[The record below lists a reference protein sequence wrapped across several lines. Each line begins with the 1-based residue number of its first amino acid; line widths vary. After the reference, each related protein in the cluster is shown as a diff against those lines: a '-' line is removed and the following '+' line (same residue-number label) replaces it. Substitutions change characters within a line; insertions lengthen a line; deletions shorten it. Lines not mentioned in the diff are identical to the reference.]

1 MYMKK
6 KIIFSTAFAALMML
20 ASCGTVSN
28 TTPTTETTQTYEVN
42 PVEVKSEVLNIKD
55 ALSLFD
61 NKDLAP
67 ELAKK
72 YGYKLEKDVNI
83 HNLDNYKTMLY
94 KNCLLGK
101 KSKAGNYADLPR
113 RVFQATSASLQAPL
127 RWAYSMTKPTRA
139 LSTR

>member
-1 MYMKK
+1 M
-6 KIIFSTAFAALMML
+6 
-20 ASCGTVSN
+20 
-28 TTPTTETTQTYEVN
+28 
-42 PVEVKSEVLNIKD
+42 
-55 ALSLFD
+55 SLFD

-101 KSKAGNYADLPR
+101 KSKAGNYADLPKPQKKGVSSYIGITTSTVEVGVFNDKAYQSLIDQIKQAGFQLTQDGNEQEYNNGKYSLNCYAPGR
-113 RVFQATSASLQAPL
+113 RVIIQ
-127 RWAYSMTKPTRA
+127 KA
-139 LSTR
+139 L